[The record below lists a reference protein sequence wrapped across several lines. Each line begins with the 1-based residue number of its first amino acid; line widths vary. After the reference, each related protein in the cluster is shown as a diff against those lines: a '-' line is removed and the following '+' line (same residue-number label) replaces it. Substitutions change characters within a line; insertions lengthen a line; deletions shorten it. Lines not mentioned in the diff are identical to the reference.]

1 MVSFTFHR
9 RSTCVF
15 FKRYIEESFSRN
27 AHRNYSPFGGKYGI
41 WQSCL
46 SAYQNDSRYLYFD
59 SDFSCLSF
67 PECLRLFILT
77 VVEQYKKTDSQCEV
91 EVTIL
96 YLQEDNTFFT
106 RGFHTSPIHSTNS
119 FQQPVLSRVV
129 SLNLALNRPCKCSI
143 RLWIIVN
150 AKDSNRANL

>member
-77 VVEQYKKTDSQCEV
+77 VVERYKKKP
-91 EVTIL
+91 
-96 YLQEDNTFFT
+96 T
-106 RGFHTSPIHSTNS
+106 RSARLKPPSCIYKRIT
-119 FQQPVLSRVV
+119 LS
-129 SLNLALNRPCKCSI
+129 SLEASIFRPFIQRTRSNNLS
-143 RLWIIVN
+143 
-150 AKDSNRANL
+150 